1 MLNYVLAESSEVRSV
16 RLPTTYCSRPSS
28 RSENNLPE
36 KLQLASE
43 PSSFF
48 LPIKQTR
55 YNLVI
60 GEL

>member
-1 MLNYVLAESSEVRSV
+1 MLNYVLAESSEVTNYLLLLAKQSFRKQPPRETTTCV
-16 RLPTTYCSRPSS
+16 RTLVV
-28 RSENNLPE
+28 
-36 KLQLASE
+36 
-43 PSSFF
+43 F